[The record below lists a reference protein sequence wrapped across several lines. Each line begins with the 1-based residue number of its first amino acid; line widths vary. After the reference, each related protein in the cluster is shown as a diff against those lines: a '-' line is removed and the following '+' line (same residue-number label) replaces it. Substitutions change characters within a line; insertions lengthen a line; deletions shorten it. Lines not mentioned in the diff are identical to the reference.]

1 MRNILR
7 LFLPLAAL
15 SLLSGCIAAAIPL
28 AAAGALGKS
37 QIDRTRQKAGLI
49 EARSKT
55 VQPVVTVG
63 KKTFADNVFTTD
75 ADSDSDVVATLPGPN
90 DDLKLADIVANPSA
104 TSTVDGLSNFAGTY
118 QRFLSLSLERNTLW
132 DDGQF
137 NQSAVLVPRVS
148 LVSPKTMACTG
159 LPPAVIIDIDRGSS
173 DKADPLPFKFAAPGL
188 PDVLDRLREE
198 EISIIWLSARPAVQA
213 LTIINELKAGNLLR
227 DGGTDFVSLN
237 RSADDRKQLR
247 RWAAAEIYCILGTM
261 GDARGDFDELYD
273 YLLDPDY
280 AVALE
285 RNFGNGWFLFDDGFD
300 ADGAADTIR
309 SAQAGAPA
317 KRSDFFNL
325 KPLPNQNADKDKIST
340 EALPSPDQKENE

>member
-1 MRNILR
+1 MLLIPR
-7 LFLPLAAL
+7 LLLSAAML
-15 SLLSGCIAAAIPL
+15 SLLSGCIAAAIPI
-28 AAAGALGKS
+28 AAAGAFGKS
-37 QIDRTRQKAGLI
+37 YIDRERAKAGLI
-49 EARSKT
+49 SPISQEGKT
-55 VQPVVTVG
+55 VATVG
-63 KKTFADNVFTTD
+63 KKTFADDILPTED
-75 ADSDSDVVATLPGPN
+75 EAVAIANLPGPN
-90 DDLKLADIVANPSA
+90 DDLNLADIVANPSA
-104 TSTVDGLSNFAGTY
+104 IGAANDRDNFAGTY
-118 QRFLSLSLERNTLW
+118 QRFVALSLERYALW
-132 DDGQF
+132 EDGQF

-213 LTIINELKAGNLLR
+213 VTIINELKAGNLLR

-247 RWAAAEIYCILGTM
+247 RWAAAEIYCILATM

-285 RNFGNGWFLFDDGFD
+285 RNFGNGWFLIDDGIG
-300 ADGAADTIR
+300 ADDNAQTVQ
-309 SAQAGAPA
+309 SAKAETENKQ
-317 KRSDFFNL
+317 SDFFNL
-325 KPLPNQNADKDKIST
+325 TPPAYKNADKDNILAQ
-340 EALPSPDQKENE
+340 ALPNPMQKEDE

>member
-1 MRNILR
+1 MRKILR

-37 QIDRTRQKAGLI
+37 QIDRARQKAGLI
-49 EARSKT
+49 EARPKT
-55 VQPVVTVG
+55 VKPVVTVG
-63 KKTFADNVFTTD
+63 KKTFADDILQADDEAD
-75 ADSDSDVVATLPGPN
+75 AVASLPGPN
-90 DDLKLADIVANPSA
+90 DDLKLTDIVTNPSA
-104 TSTVDGLSNFAGTY
+104 AGRGDGLSNFAGTY
-118 QRFLSLSLERNTLW
+118 QRFLSLSLERNALW
-132 DDGQF
+132 EDGQF

-173 DKADPLPFKFAAPGL
+173 DKADPLPFKFIAPGL
-188 PDVLDRLREE
+188 PDILDRLREE
-198 EISIIWLSARPAVQA
+198 EISIIWLSARPAAQA
-213 LTIINELKAGNLLR
+213 LTIITELKAGNLLR

-300 ADGAADTIR
+300 ADDAADTIR
-309 SAQAGAPA
+309 SAQAEATG

-325 KPLPNQNADKDKIST
+325 KPQPNQDADKDTIST